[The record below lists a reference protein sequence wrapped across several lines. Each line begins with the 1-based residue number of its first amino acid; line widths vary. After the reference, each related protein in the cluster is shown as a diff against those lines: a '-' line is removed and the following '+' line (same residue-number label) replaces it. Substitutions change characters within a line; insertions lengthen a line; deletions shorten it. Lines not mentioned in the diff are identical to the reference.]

1 MSVGDDRIRFEVRAP
16 VAAGPDLAAVFIG
29 HCPGAV
35 SRAALSADTD
45 LAEELAAAG
54 HAERVSRW
62 PALATDTTLPA
73 DELYGLALPIRSLAQ
88 LQRLFPDIQL
98 GDARPPGQAVHWLPW
113 AVQDY
118 FAAGDSAIDRRL
130 CWVIRVQ
137 EGTGLNESLDA
148 FAARPG
154 AVRHEPDTW
163 GPLELACALP
173 DAGLLVLPDLE
184 RLLVPVAADGV
195 AKVRLPNPSPEFHP
209 CSANLDDD
217 HRERRTSSEMP
228 PRPAPD
234 LQTVG
239 RLRAVAARVHNW
251 RPDLQWL
258 FALSAESDGGLPLPR
273 PQPDLLNWLRGARN
287 DESEAPAL
295 AQAQF
300 LFPLV
305 YGDRRGERRPLGT
318 PSGLI
323 AGHIVHRTGRDGV
336 WRSVAG
342 VPLSERLLP
351 WPALSRPARAGLR
364 DDPGLGVLY
373 PRAGALTLDDERL
386 VASGFC
392 DHAGSACRSG
402 ELMRFVGWLKRA
414 LRRLGEDMLF
424 RVDGRD
430 PAIAAMLDAFLHALF
445 RNGALRGASPADA
458 YRVTRV
464 AAPPERIEYR
474 IEIAPSFPVDRFVVT
489 FLHERDANSPQ
500 WLWELAGG

>member
-16 VAAGPDLAAVFIG
+16 AAAGPDLAAVFIG
-29 HCPGAV
+29 HCPGPV
-35 SRAALSADTD
+35 SRAALAADTVLAAE
-45 LAEELAAAG
+45 LAEAGYAAKVAG
-54 HAERVSRW
+54 W
-62 PALATDTTLPA
+62 PALAADAALTDE
-73 DELYGLALPIRSLAQ
+73 DLYGLPLPIRSLAQ
-88 LQRLFPDIQL
+88 LQRLFPNIQL
-98 GDARPPGQAVHWLPW
+98 GDARPPGQAGHWLPW

-118 FAAGDSAIDRRL
+118 FAAGDSELDRRL

-137 EGTGLNESLDA
+137 EGTNLTASLDA

-173 DAGLLVLPDLE
+173 DAGLLLLPDLE
-184 RLLVPVAADGV
+184 RLLVPAAAATVAR
-195 AKVRLPNPSPEFHP
+195 VRLPNPAPVFYP
-209 CSANLDDD
+209 CRADLDDG
-217 HRERRTSSEMP
+217 HRERRHGSEMP
-228 PRPAPD
+228 TRPAPD
-234 LQTVG
+234 LQPVA
-239 RLRAVAARVHNW
+239 RLRAIAARVHEW

-258 FALSAESDGGLPLPR
+258 FALSAETDGGLALPR
-273 PQPDLLNWLRGARN
+273 PQPALLHWLRTART
-287 DESEAPAL
+287 DETEAPAL

-300 LFPLV
+300 LFPLI
-305 YGDRRGERRPLGT
+305 YAEGGRRPLGT
-318 PSGLI
+318 PSGLV

-342 VPLSERLLP
+342 LPLSQHLQP
-351 WPALSRPARAGLR
+351 WPELSRPARAGLR
-364 DDPGLGVLY
+364 EDPGLGVLY

-402 ELMRFVGWLKRA
+402 ELMRFVGWLRRA

-424 RVDGRD
+424 RLDGRD
-430 PAIAAMLDAFLHALF
+430 PAIAAMLDAFLQALY

-500 WLWELAGG
+500 WLWEIAGG

>member
-16 VAAGPDLAAVFIG
+16 TAVGPDLAAVFVG

-35 SRAALSADTD
+35 SRAGLAADTALAAE
-45 LAEELAAAG
+45 LAETG
-54 HAERVSRW
+54 HAERVARW
-62 PALATDTTLPA
+62 PAIAADPAQPA
-73 DELYGLALPIRSLAQ
+73 DELYDLALPIRSLAQ

-98 GDARPPGQAVHWLPW
+98 GDAPPAGQTGYWLPW

-118 FAAGDSAIDRRL
+118 FAAGDSEIDRRL
-130 CWVIRVQ
+130 CWVIRVP
-137 EGTGLNESLDA
+137 EGAGLIASLDA
-148 FAARPG
+148 FAARPS
-154 AVRHEPDTW
+154 AVRHEPETW
-163 GPLELACALP
+163 GPIELACALP

-184 RLLVPVAADGV
+184 RLLVPDAAATVAR
-195 AKVRLPNPSPEFHP
+195 VRLPNPAPEFYP
-209 CSANLDDD
+209 CSADLGDG
-217 HRERRTSSEMP
+217 HRERRYSSEMP
-228 PRPAPD
+228 PRQPPD
-234 LQTVG
+234 AQAAA
-239 RLRAVAARVHNW
+239 RLRAIAARVHDW

-258 FALSAESDGGLPLPR
+258 FALSAETDAGLALPR
-273 PQPDLLNWLRGARN
+273 PQPDLLNWLRQARD
-287 DESEAPAL
+287 DETEAPLL

-305 YGDRRGERRPLGT
+305 YAERRPLGT

-342 VPLSERLLP
+342 VPLSQRLKP
-351 WPALSRPARAGLR
+351 WPDLTRPARAGLR
-364 DDPGLGVLY
+364 DDPGLGVLFS
-373 PRAGALTLDDERL
+373 RAGSLTLDDERL

-392 DHAGSACRSG
+392 DYAGDACRSG
-402 ELMRFVGWLKRA
+402 ELMRFVGWLRRA
-414 LRRLGEDMLF
+414 LRRLGEEMLF
-424 RVDGRD
+424 RLDGRD
-430 PAIAAMLDAFLHALF
+430 PAIGAMLDAFLHALF

-489 FLHERDANSPQ
+489 FLHERDANSPL
-500 WLWELAGG
+500 WLWEIAGG